1 MIAQDNSSSDQPSRA
16 ALLSGRLARLPFG
29 LIAGILLLAASLALL
44 VGGWRQAT
52 AFDSRPELVDFFPP
66 ERNAGG
72 EYRFAPPRASL
83 FWARPLPAAARITLR
98 VQSPPP
104 LPARELVLTQRG
116 AELLRVEL
124 GAAPRTLRILLPPG
138 DPAVPGYA
146 LDLATAR
153 ANAPDD
159 PRALGLLYTTLALE
173 APPQASPF
181 AAYTLAL
188 GLLVAAAALTAS
200 LGLGWPVA
208 GLLAFA
214 LALVF
219 RADVGRFWL
228 YAGWACAALAA
239 VRLVAPLPVRDWAER
254 QRAWSPPAWAA
265 AGVAALFVAVVGGY
279 ALANHRLY
287 GTNGYDLGLYDQT
300 FWLISRGLPNFST
313 GAGINMVGSHAALV
327 LYPIATLYW
336 LLPDARTALALQ
348 TLAVALAAMPLYL
361 LGRERGHPWLG
372 VAAGAAYL
380 AHPATQNMALF
391 DFHVDTIAATGLL
404 FALWAAEAR
413 RWRLLLA
420 CCALVMLCKENFAIT
435 TAWLG
440 LWLIASRQPLIGALI
455 AATSVAWFL
464 VATQLLVPALI
475 GQDSSLHVSRFA
487 QYGDSLPAIALFAL
501 TNPLVVLGDL
511 LAPGAGFYLLA
522 LLAPFAFLPLLS
534 PYSLLALPALA
545 INLLSAFGGQRELLY
560 HYNSL
565 IVAVFAAATLDAL
578 VRVGALGRGRA
589 GGLRS
594 KVAGG
599 FSRLAC
605 LLLLIAVLLT
615 QNLVPLRR
623 ALVERTAARETQLSL
638 RRDYVL
644 ALIPPGAPVAAHSNF
659 QPHLSTRQQAF
670 IYPNPFIA
678 ADFYNPKA
686 MPFAP
691 LIAYVVLD
699 TRRVS
704 GGVPVEAQL
713 QLLDELQARGLY
725 RRAADLG
732 GLVLLERLPGA
743 PEGCY
748 GAGWQAEECRR

>member
-1 MIAQDNSSSDQPSRA
+1 VIAQHNSSPDQPSLPA
-16 ALLSGRLARLPFG
+16 FLSGRLAALPFG
-29 LIAGILLLAASLALL
+29 LLAGILLLAASLALL

-52 AFDSRPELVDFFPP
+52 AFDPRPELVDFFPP

-83 FWARPLPAAARITLR
+83 FWARPLPAAARLTLR

-104 LPARELVLTQRG
+104 LPARELVLSQRG

-138 DPAVPGYA
+138 DQRVPGYA
-146 LDLATAR
+146 LDLATPR
-153 ANAPDD
+153 ATAPDD

-173 APPQASPF
+173 APLPSPPF

-188 GLLVAAAALTAS
+188 ALLVAAAALTAS

-219 RADVGRFWL
+219 RADAGRFWL

-265 AGVAALFVAVVGGY
+265 AGVAALFVGVIGGY

-300 FWLISRGLPNFST
+300 FWLISRGMPNFST

-391 DFHVDTIAATGLL
+391 DFHVDTIAATALL

-420 CCALVMLCKENFAIT
+420 CCALV
-435 TAWLG
+435 
-440 LWLIASRQPLIGALI
+440 
-455 AATSVAWFL
+455 
-464 VATQLLVPALI
+464 
-475 GQDSSLHVSRFA
+475 
-487 QYGDSLPAIALFAL
+487 
-501 TNPLVVLGDL
+501 
-511 LAPGAGFYLLA
+511 
-522 LLAPFAFLPLLS
+522 
-534 PYSLLALPALA
+534 
-545 INLLSAFGGQRELLY
+545 INLLSSFGGQRELLY

-565 IVAVFAAATLDAL
+565 IVALLAAATLDAL

-589 GGLRS
+589 GGLPSRS
-594 KVAGG
+594 RLAGG
-599 FSRLAC
+599 FSRAAYLLPAYLLPAYLLPAC